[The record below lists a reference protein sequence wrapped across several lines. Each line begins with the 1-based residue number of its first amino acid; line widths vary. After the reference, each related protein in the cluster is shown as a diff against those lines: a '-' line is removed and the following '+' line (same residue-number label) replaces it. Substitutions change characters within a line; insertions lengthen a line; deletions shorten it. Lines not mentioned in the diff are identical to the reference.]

1 MEEERKIV
9 RDKERER
16 KRLSIEKMYEALINL
31 ILQHVFYQG
40 NNVYYEAIDGK
51 TATCVLSGKQHI
63 L

>member
-1 MEEERKIV
+1 MEE
-9 RDKERER
+9 ER

-51 TATCVLSGKQHI
+51 TATCVLSGKQRI